1 MKEMFLKTGF
11 LFGLFILIGC
21 SSDNDSLQQNLTPLT
36 EEDENGLL
44 FMLEEEKLARD
55 TYSYLYDLW
64 AVNQFTN
71 IKDSEQS
78 HMNAI
83 AAELDKYNIPY
94 TILPEG
100 QFSYPDLQNLYNQF
114 VTDGQISKMNALTI
128 GATIED
134 LDIVDLEEYINVTN
148 NTSIIGI
155 YERLQCGSRNHLRSY
170 VSAIISEGGTYN
182 PQFLTQ
188 DEFDAIINGSQ
199 EQCN

>member
-64 AVNQFTN
+64 AVSQFTN

-94 TILPEG
+94 TIPPEG
-100 QFSYPDLQNLYNQF
+100 QFSYPDLQNLYDQF
-114 VTDGQISKMNALTI
+114 VTDAQISKMNALTI

-134 LDIVDLEEYINVTN
+134 LDIVDLEEYINATN

-170 VSAIISEGGTYN
+170 VSAIISDDGTYN